1 MASYGAVPLPTMIM
15 CDAELALESITS
27 LCVRI
32 GSGRLSPVKYA
43 EELLGRIDMLD
54 GRLRSFI
61 RVMPDHALVQA
72 RAAEIALK
80 SGADLGI
87 LHGIPY
93 AAKDLFD
100 VKGVPTTA
108 GTHLL
113 ANNVAGQDAT
123 VVRKL
128 AAAGMVLVGKTHTVQ
143 FAYGA
148 AGINHDHGTPHNPW
162 HSLPH
167 APGGSSSGSA
177 VAVAAGLVPMALG
190 TDTGGSVRV
199 PAALCGIV
207 GLKTTVGRVSR
218 TGVYPLCWTLD
229 SVGPITRTV
238 EDAALLYQAMQGTDP
253 SDEST
258 VGIASHDVLRGLKDG
273 VKGLRIAFGETL
285 FFDDVDSEVEKAV
298 REAGQV
304 FRSLGAQ
311 LSSIAVPEAAAAW
324 EEKNRPLLIPAEAC
338 AVNRELLDHHLA
350 ELDPVIGPRML
361 TGRTLSAPDYFALL
375 RRFADLQ
382 AQVQWTLRDVDALLV
397 PTTMAPAW
405 PLAAIDASPE
415 SYLDYNMRVHRNTG
429 LGNILNLCAVSV
441 PCGFTSTGMPIGLM
455 IYAKAFHEDMA
466 LRVAHAFEQATQWHT
481 RRPDLAWMATAAGA
495 GNS

>member
-1 MASYGAVPLPTMIM
+1 MS
-15 CDAELALESITS
+15 DAALAFESITS
-27 LCVRI
+27 LSSRI
-32 GSGRLSPVKYA
+32 GTGNLSPVKVA
-43 EELLGRIDMLD
+43 EELLGRIDKLD
-54 GRLRSFI
+54 GKLHSFI
-61 RVMPDHALVQA
+61 RVMPERALAQA

-80 SGADLGI
+80 GGANLGI

-113 ANNVAGQDAT
+113 ANNIAREDST

-128 AAAGMVLVGKTHTVQ
+128 NAAGMVLLGKTHTVQ

-148 AGINHDHGTPHNPW
+148 AGLNHDHGTPHNPW
-162 HSLPH
+162 HEVPH

-177 VAVAAGLVPMALG
+177 VAVASGLVPFALG

-218 TGVYPLCWTLD
+218 AGVYPLCWTLD
-229 SVGPITRTV
+229 SVGPITRSV
-238 EDAALLYQAMQGTDP
+238 EDAALVYQAMQGTDAR
-253 SDEST
+253 DET
-258 VGIASHDVLRGLKDG
+258 TAGVASHDTLRGLKDG
-273 VKGLRIAFGETL
+273 VKGLRIAFGETT
-285 FFDDVDSEVEKAV
+285 FFDDVDREVEKAV

-311 LSSIAVPEAAAAW
+311 LASVAVPEAAAAW
-324 EEKNRPLLIPAEAC
+324 AEEKRPLLIPAEAC
-338 AVNRELLDHHLA
+338 AVNRELLDKHFA

-375 RRFADLQ
+375 RRYAELRE
-382 AQVQWTLRDVDALLV
+382 QVRWTLRDVDALIV
-397 PTTMAPAW
+397 PATMTPAW
-405 PLAAIDASPE
+405 PLTKIDASSE
-415 SYLDYNMRVHRNTG
+415 TYLDYNMRVHRNTG
-429 LGNILNLCAVSV
+429 IGNILDLCAVSV
-441 PCGFTSTGMPIGLM
+441 PCGFTSEGLPIGLM
-455 IYAKAFHEDMA
+455 IYAKPFHEDMA
-466 LRVAHAFEQATQWHT
+466 LRVAYAYEQATEWRARH
-481 RRPDLAWMATAAGA
+481 PDLAWTGIEAGTP
-495 GNS
+495 GPVSL